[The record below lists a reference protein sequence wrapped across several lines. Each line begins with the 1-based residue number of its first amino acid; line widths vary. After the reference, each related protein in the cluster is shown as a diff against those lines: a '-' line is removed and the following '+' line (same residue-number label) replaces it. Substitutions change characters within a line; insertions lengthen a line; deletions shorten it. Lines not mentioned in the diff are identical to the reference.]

1 MALPFSSL
9 THNRMASSSGIIATL
24 FLVLALHSSWV
35 LLSFASG
42 NVSLTSFVVC
52 SWMLQFDQFVFSGSF
67 SICSC
72 FVGLGRFTLCIWE
85 KDSMKS
91 LTWFLSLTM
100 RFCQMCLE
108 GFALSSSLLA
118 SIICNKKIF

>member
-1 MALPFSSL
+1 
-9 THNRMASSSGIIATL
+9 MASSSGIIATL

-35 LLSFASG
+35 LLSFASR
-42 NVSLTSFVVC
+42 NVSLTNFVVC
-52 SWMLQFDQFVFSGSF
+52 SWMLQFDQFAFMGFFFF
-67 SICSC
+67 SIYSC
-72 FVGLGRFTLCIWE
+72 FVGLGRFTLFIWE
-85 KDSMKS
+85 KDSMKN

-118 SIICNKKIF
+118 LVICNKKMFLLIFI